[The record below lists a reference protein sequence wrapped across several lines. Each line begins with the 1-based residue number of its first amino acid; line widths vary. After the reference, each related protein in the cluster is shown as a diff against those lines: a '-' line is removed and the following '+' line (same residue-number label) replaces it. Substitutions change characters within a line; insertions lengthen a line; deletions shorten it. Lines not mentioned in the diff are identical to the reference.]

1 MLEVDQKHIWITNPC
16 YGGVYMVHKKS
27 GLQGYKNRYGGSP
40 FSRYLIHPLFLG
52 VLGVWMTFK
61 NVEMENPLRNG
72 LSMSEMDPLNLK
84 RLDFAI

>member
-52 VLGVWMTFK
+52 GLGIWMTFK
-61 NVEMENPLRNG
+61 KAEMKKILRNG
-72 LSMSEMDPLNLK
+72 LSLSETDNS
-84 RLDFAI
+84 AIKSWI